1 MAWWFVLLI
10 IIDFKYFVFKLNIF
24 YTYLGFTESRD
35 VCLLKL
41 FLTPASL
48 VNMVLVFN
56 DLSFGENLLLYGYS
70 SGKLISHVETSV
82 EKWDAPT

>member
-1 MAWWFVLLI
+1 M
-10 IIDFKYFVFKLNIF
+10 
-24 YTYLGFTESRD
+24 YTYLGFTESLD

-41 FLTPASL
+41 FLTPVSL

-70 SGKLISHVETSV
+70 SGKLISQVETSV